1 MRLKIAA
8 QSVGLVMNCT
18 KTKFMTLNI
27 REEASS
33 SAGNQQDQKVHDF
46 VYREGWI
53 ATTERDLRVRKT
65 LRCHKLKNI
74 WKSGLRGGMK
84 ILLLVATV
92 ESILLYSSETWTI
105 NESLMQQIDGCYTR
119 MFRMALSLD

>member
-1 MRLKIAA
+1 MRFKIAA
-8 QSVGLVMNCT
+8 LSEGLVMNCT

-27 REEASS
+27 PEEASS
-33 SAGNQQDQKVHDF
+33 SAGNQQEKVHDF

-74 WKSGLRGGMK
+74 WKSGLRRGMK
-84 ILLLVATV
+84 IRLLVATV

-105 NESLMQQIDGCYTR
+105 NESLMQQIDGCFTR
-119 MFRMALSLD
+119 MLRMALSLD